1 MNTTLRVSQLMTPLT
16 TIPDGV
22 ITWNEDGKILYAGA
36 EETAPQLES
45 EVIETA
51 HMIAAPGFIDIHV
64 HGGFG
69 IAFGSGD
76 LEKELSAYSKQ
87 VARYGVT
94 SFILTITGPNEK
106 FILQAIE
113 SYVPL
118 LEKEYPE
125 AQPLGLHLE
134 GPFLNPEKHGAFDLN
149 WIRPPSLDEM
159 RKYLNAGKGWIRHV
173 TLAPELENAIEIA
186 KFLTKNDVQPSLG
199 HSNTDYETA
208 RKALIQPF
216 THVTHT
222 YNAQSGLHHRSP
234 GVVGAVLTSKTA
246 TAELIAD
253 AVHVHPATMR
263 ILVDCLGK
271 DRICLI
277 TDAMPGAGLPDGTY
291 ELLNQKA
298 FVKDGTARLADGII
312 AGSTATMDKCVRN
325 MVQLVG
331 VPIAD
336 AVKMATLNPAKIINA
351 EKKLGSLVKG
361 KKADIAVFN
370 RDFQMKMTIKNG
382 KIVSKE

>member
-1 MNTTLRVSQLMTPLT
+1 MNTTLRVSQLLTPLT
-16 TIPDGV
+16 TISNGV
-22 ITWNEDGKILYAGA
+22 ISWNDDGKILYAGA
-36 EETAPQLES
+36 EETAPQFDS
-45 EVIETA
+45 EVIETT

-69 IAFGSGD
+69 LSFGSGD

-87 VARYGVT
+87 VVRYGVT

-134 GPFLNPEKHGAFDLN
+134 GPFLNPEKHGAFDLD

-186 KFLTKNDVQPSLG
+186 EFLTKNGVQPSLG
-199 HSNTDYETA
+199 HSNTNYETA
-208 RKALIQPF
+208 RKALIKPF

-253 AVHVHPATMR
+253 AVHVHPAAMR

-298 FVKDGTARLADGII
+298 IVKDGTAHLADGTI

-336 AVKMATLNPAKIINA
+336 AVKMATLNPAKIINT

-370 RDFQMKMTIKNG
+370 RDLQMKMTIKNG
-382 KIVSKE
+382 KIIYQE